1 MRSSDRNGPGTSCPD
16 HREWQRLTAHRRDPQ
31 GREPAGWT
39 DALEHLDRCD
49 RCRGE
54 ALAVDPTLLF
64 QRLAAPPAID
74 ADAEAAAMSR
84 AVTALRRADR
94 VEGRSARPAPI
105 ATWGRWAAAAAVGLL
120 VLSLGGSSW
129 LAPGASGP
137 RAVPGVTLAGFG
149 AAGEPREMADVFD
162 PAAEQAIPS
171 MPLYEMLDT
180 PDSRIY
186 QIAEG
191 PEFTMVMIVSDRY
204 ENLGG

>member
-1 MRSSDRNGPGTSCPD
+1 MRSPATSCPERRD
-16 HREWQRLTAHRRDPQ
+16 WQRLTAHRRDPQ
-31 GREPAGWT
+31 GREPAGWK

-64 QRLAAPPAID
+64 RRLPAPPVID
-74 ADAEAAAMSR
+74 ADTEAAAMRR
-84 AVTALRRADR
+84 AVTALRRAER
-94 VEGRSARPAPI
+94 VEGRFARPASI

-129 LAPGASGP
+129 LAPAASGP
-137 RAVPGVTLAGFG
+137 QGVPGVTRAGVG
-149 AAGEPREMADVFD
+149 AADGPREMADVFD
-162 PAAEQAIPS
+162 PAAEKAIPS
-171 MPLYEMLDT
+171 MPLYEVLDT